1 VGWQVGLLRLHG
13 SIDFGTEAW
22 NSGCRSDYGAQVT
35 TCASTQPPVII
46 MPTFGPFE
54 LIVIFLVVLLLF
66 GAKRIPEIARGI
78 GRGIREFKDATTDI
92 SRELQINDE
101 RPRVQAPRD
110 SNVSRE
116 DIRRPEPE
124 PAERSTEDKASA

>member
-1 VGWQVGLLRLHG
+1 
-13 SIDFGTEAW
+13 
-22 NSGCRSDYGAQVT
+22 
-35 TCASTQPPVII
+35 

>member
-1 VGWQVGLLRLHG
+1 
-13 SIDFGTEAW
+13 
-22 NSGCRSDYGAQVT
+22 
-35 TCASTQPPVII
+35 

-92 SRELQINDE
+92 SRELQVNDD

-124 PAERSTEDKASA
+124 PAERRSEDKASA